1 MNILSPRIVR
11 GLNYLTHIRGKEM
24 NKWSVHQDTQDLSW
38 AISKNGSPHGKYPA
52 GNGSTQSGRLQC
64 LRELATNLI
73 SERFNDQPE
82 KAYSTAQFII
92 DVAEHSGL
100 VITIDAPADLTTQ
113 IYT

>member
-1 MNILSPRIVR
+1 
-11 GLNYLTHIRGKEM
+11 M
-24 NKWSVHQDTQDLSW
+24 NKWSVRQDTQNLSW
-38 AISKNGSPHGKYPA
+38 VILKNDNSHGQYPA

-73 SERFNDQPE
+73 SERFSDQPE
-82 KAYSTAQFII
+82 KAYSTAQAII

-100 VITIDAPADLTTQ
+100 VITIGAPADLTTQ